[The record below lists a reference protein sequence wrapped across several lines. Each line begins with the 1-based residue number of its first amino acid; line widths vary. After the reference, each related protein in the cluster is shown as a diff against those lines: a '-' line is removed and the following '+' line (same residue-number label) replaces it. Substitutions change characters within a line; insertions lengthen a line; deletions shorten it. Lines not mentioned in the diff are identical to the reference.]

1 MNYARNFIFTTGPA
15 FLTMATVKASY
26 NVISSEEGE
35 DVCLQKSLAILNL
48 LINFHREG
56 EDFKLE
62 SVSSIN
68 ALPSTTSGELLV
80 RWADLM

>member
-35 DVCLQKSLAILNL
+35 EVCLQIFLANSKSSNQ
-48 LINFHREG
+48 FHREG

-62 SVSSIN
+62 SASSIN
-68 ALPSTTSGELLV
+68 ALPSTTSGKMLV
-80 RWADLM
+80 RRAD